1 MLLPKPQVCW
11 PRLRPCREGGCE
23 GQRGSQGQSQP
34 TRLPSSQA
42 WSAAADALAYLAELH
57 LVCHDPRHDD
67 SLIQGVEQPFHKVV
81 LLLLGHVLEP
91 VTDLLQA
98 SHGLK
103 PQLDVLLGG
112 NDADLGGDQEAQGP
126 TRPWHSVEQV

>member
-1 MLLPKPQVCW
+1 MARTPGVLTQTAALKREAEGVSVALGVRPSP
-11 PRLRPCREGGCE
+11 PRP
-23 GQRGSQGQSQP
+23 
-34 TRLPSSQA
+34 PSSQA
-42 WSAAADALAYLAELH
+42 WSAAADALAYLAGLH

-67 SLIQGVEQPFHKVV
+67 SLVQGVEQSFHKVV
-81 LLLLGHVLEP
+81 LLLLGRVLEL

-98 SHGLK
+98 PYGLK

-126 TRPWHSVEQV
+126 TRPGHSVEQV